1 MESFLRK
8 PFWFF
13 LFIKSDSSPQPSPKE
28 RQKIGIPLLLALSG
42 TLEKQ
47 TGLQKLVMKS
57 WKWLL
62 KFVLLQLNYN
72 DFEMN
77 STIES
82 NPLLDRLPK
91 HLKQFIKPQDYSD
104 YTPINQAVWRYVM
117 RKNVNYL
124 SKVAH
129 SSYLEGLKKTGIEI
143 DHIPSMY
150 GMNRILT
157 EIGWA
162 AVAVDGFIPP
172 NAFMEFQAYNVLVIA
187 SDIRQLEHIEY
198 TPAPDIIHEGAGHA
212 PIIANP
218 EYAEY
223 LRRFGE
229 IGCKAISSHK
239 DYEMY
244 EAIRLLSILKE
255 AEDTSQADIDAAE
268 KAVEDLQN
276 NMGELSEMAQI
287 RNLHWW
293 TVEYGL
299 IGTVDNPKIYG
310 AGLLSSIGESAWCMT
325 DNVKKIPYDL
335 SAANQSFDITKL
347 QPQLYVTPDFAHLSM
362 VLEEFA
368 NKMALRTGGL
378 SGINKLIHSN
388 ALGTIELSTGIQI
401 SGVFTN
407 VIEEEGKPV
416 YIQTTG
422 KTALSYREKELV
434 GHGTSKHP
442 EGFGSPIGKLKG
454 INLAIEDMSPRDLSA
469 YSITE
474 SQNVTL
480 EFEGDITVKGEIIT
494 GSRNLHGEIILISLK
509 NCTVTHGETIL
520 FQPEWGNYDMAI
532 GKKVVSAFS
541 GPADVNSFDLIS
553 HVPSSKT
560 IKARHTAERDD
571 LEILYQ
577 TVRNSRETKDTQTS
591 LEPIFEKLHTNHP
604 NDWLL
609 AIEIAELLKDRNE
622 PQLLQKVMVYLEN
635 LKAKR
640 PEVAHLI
647 AGGLDLIFDKEK
659 A

>member
-1 MESFLRK
+1 MS
-8 PFWFF
+8 
-13 LFIKSDSSPQPSPKE
+13 
-28 RQKIGIPLLLALSG
+28 
-42 TLEKQ
+42 T
-47 TGLQKLVMKS
+47 
-57 WKWLL
+57 
-62 KFVLLQLNYN
+62 
-72 DFEMN
+72 
-77 STIES
+77 TIES

-91 HLKQFIKPQDYSD
+91 HLKQFIKPQNYSD

-150 GMNRILT
+150 GMNRILS

-229 IGCKAISSHK
+229 IGCKAISSDK
-239 DYEMY
+239 DYQMY

-255 AEDTSQADIDAAE
+255 AEDTPQSEIEKAE

-276 NMGELSEMAQI
+276 NMGELSEMSQI

-299 IGTVDNPKIYG
+299 IGTIDNPKIYG

-325 DNVKKIPYDL
+325 DNVKKIPYDI

-347 QPQLYVTPDFAHLSM
+347 QPQLYVTPDFSYLSL

-378 SGINKLIHSN
+378 SGIKKLIQSN

-407 VIEEEGKPV
+407 VIEDEGKPV

-422 KTALSYREKELV
+422 KTALAYREKELV
-434 GHGTSKHP
+434 GHGTIKHP

-454 INLAIEDMSPRDLSA
+454 INLAIEDMSPRDLKA
-469 YSITE
+469 YDIYE
-474 SQNVTL
+474 SESVTL

-509 NCTVTHGETIL
+509 NCTVTHKETIL

-560 IKARHTAERDD
+560 IKAKHTAERDD
-571 LEILYQ
+571 LELLYHS
-577 TVRNSRETKDTQTS
+577 VRKIRETKDTTTS
-591 LEPIFEKLHTNHP
+591 LEPIFQRLKEDHP
-604 NDWLL
+604 KDWLL
-609 AIEIAELLKDRNE
+609 AIEITELLKNRNE
-622 PQLLQKVMVYLEN
+622 PKLLQEVLSYVEKLKEN
-635 LKAKR
+635 R
-640 PEVAHLI
+640 PDVAHLI
-647 AGGLDLIFDKEK
+647 DGGLELIFEKEK

>member
-1 MESFLRK
+1 
-8 PFWFF
+8 
-13 LFIKSDSSPQPSPKE
+13 
-28 RQKIGIPLLLALSG
+28 
-42 TLEKQ
+42 
-47 TGLQKLVMKS
+47 
-57 WKWLL
+57 
-62 KFVLLQLNYN
+62 
-72 DFEMN
+72 MN
-77 STIES
+77 APIES
-82 NPLLDRLPK
+82 NPLIDKLPK
-91 HLKQFIKPQDYSD
+91 HLKQFIKPQDYED

-117 RKNVNYL
+117 RKNVDYL

-150 GMNRILT
+150 GMNRILK

-229 IGCKAISSHK
+229 IGCKAISSAR

-255 AEDTSQADIDAAE
+255 AEGIPAEEIEAAE
-268 KAVEDLQN
+268 RRVDELQN
-276 NMGELSEMAQI
+276 DMGELSEMALI

-299 IGTVDNPKIYG
+299 IGTVEDPKIYG

-325 DNVKKIPYDL
+325 DNVKKLPYDI
-335 SAANQSFDITKL
+335 SAAYQSFDITKP
-347 QPQLYVTPDFAHLSM
+347 QPQLYVTPDFAHLSL

-378 SGINKLIHSN
+378 AGIRKLIHSK
-388 ALGTIELSTGIQI
+388 ALGTAELSTGIQI
-401 SGVFTN
+401 SGVFSN
-407 VIEEEGKPV
+407 VIEKDGKPV
-416 YIQTTG
+416 YLQTTG
-422 KTALSYREKELV
+422 ATALSYREKELV
-434 GHGTSKHP
+434 GHGKSYHS
-442 EGFGSPIGKLKG
+442 EGFGSPLGKLKG
-454 INLAIEDMSPRDLSA
+454 INLAIEDMSPRDLRA
-469 YSITE
+469 YDIYE
-474 SQNVTL
+474 GERVTL
-480 EFEGDITVKGEIIT
+480 EFEGDVTVTGEIIT
-494 GSRNLHGEIILISLK
+494 GTRNIQGKIILISFK
-509 NCTVTHGETIL
+509 DCTVMYNGEVL
-520 FQPEWGNYDMAI
+520 FRPEWGIYDMAV
-532 GKKVVSAFS
+532 GKKIVSAFS
-541 GPADVNSFDLIS
+541 GPADASSFDLIT

-560 IKARHTAERDD
+560 IKATKSAAREE
-571 LEILYQ
+571 LEGLYREVRIIREENTGIETIEKIFR
-577 TVRNSRETKDTQTS
+577 TVKD
-591 LEPIFEKLHTNHP
+591 NHP
-604 NDWLL
+604 KDWLL
-609 AIEIAELLKDRNE
+609 SVELAELLHKNGME
-622 PQLLQKVMVYLEN
+622 PLKQEVLVHLEKLKVQ
-635 LKAKR
+635 R

-647 AGGLDLIFDKEK
+647 EGGLELIFEKEITTR
-659 A
+659 

>member
-1 MESFLRK
+1 MNTK
-8 PFWFF
+8 
-13 LFIKSDSSPQPSPKE
+13 IK
-28 RQKIGIPLLLALSG
+28 
-42 TLEKQ
+42 
-47 TGLQKLVMKS
+47 
-57 WKWLL
+57 
-62 KFVLLQLNYN
+62 
-72 DFEMN
+72 
-77 STIES
+77 S

-129 SSYLEGLKKTGIEI
+129 SSYLEGLKKTGIEV
-143 DHIPSMY
+143 DNIPSMY
-150 GMNRILT
+150 GMNRILS

-255 AEDTSQADIDAAE
+255 AEGTPQAEIDAAE

-299 IGTVDNPKIYG
+299 IGTVENPKIYG

-325 DNVKKIPYDL
+325 DNVKKIPYGF
-335 SAANQSFDITKL
+335 SAVNQSFDITKL
-347 QPQLYVTPDFAHLSM
+347 QPQLYVTPDFAYLSLI
-362 VLEEFA
+362 LEEFA
-368 NKMALRTGGL
+368 NTMALRTGGL
-378 SGINKLIHSN
+378 SGLKKLIHSK
-388 ALGTIELSTGIQI
+388 ALGTVELSTGLQI

-407 VIEEEGKPV
+407 VIEDEGKPI
-416 YIQTTG
+416 YFQTTG

-434 GHGTSKHP
+434 GHGTSTHP

-454 INLAIEDMSPRDLSA
+454 INLAIEDMSPRDLKA
-469 YSITE
+469 YGVYEGQTA
-474 SQNVTL
+474 TL
-480 EFEGDITVKGEIIT
+480 EFEGDIKVVGEIIT
-494 GSRNLHGEIILISLK
+494 GKRNLHGEIILICFK
-509 NCTVTHGETIL
+509 NCTVTHGDTVL
-520 FQPEWGNYDMAI
+520 FQPEWGNYDMAV
-532 GKKVVSAFS
+532 GKKLVSAFS

-560 IKARHTAERDD
+560 IKAKHTAERDD
-571 LEILYQ
+571 LEVLYQ
-577 TVRNSRETKDTQTS
+577 TVRSIRESNDTKTS
-591 LEPIFEKLHTNHP
+591 LEPIFTKLQNQHP

-609 AIEIAELLKDRNE
+609 SVELIELLNTRNE
-622 PQLLQKVMVYLEN
+622 TNLMQQVLLHLEN
-635 LKAKR
+635 LKKQR
-640 PEVAHLI
+640 PEIEKLI
-647 AGGLDLIFDKEK
+647 SNGLELISENKETTH
-659 A
+659 

>member
-1 MESFLRK
+1 
-8 PFWFF
+8 
-13 LFIKSDSSPQPSPKE
+13 
-28 RQKIGIPLLLALSG
+28 
-42 TLEKQ
+42 
-47 TGLQKLVMKS
+47 
-57 WKWLL
+57 
-62 KFVLLQLNYN
+62 
-72 DFEMN
+72 MN
-77 STIES
+77 NTFES
-82 NPLLDRLPK
+82 NPLIDRLPA
-91 HLKQFIKPQDYSD
+91 HLKQFIKPQNYDE

-117 RKNVNYL
+117 RKNVDYL

-129 SSYLEGLKKTGIEI
+129 ESYLEGLRKTGIAIES
-143 DHIPSMY
+143 IPSMY
-150 GMNRILT
+150 GMNRILK

-229 IGCKAISSHK
+229 IGFKAISSAR
-239 DYEMY
+239 DYEIY

-255 AEDTSQADIDAAE
+255 AEDTPEEEIKAAE
-268 KAVEDLQN
+268 DRVAYLQN
-276 NMGELSEMAQI
+276 NMGELSEMARI

-299 IGTVDNPKIYG
+299 IGTVEDPKIYG

-325 DNVKKIPYDL
+325 DAVQKIPYTI
-335 SAANQSFDITKL
+335 AAADQSFDITKP
-347 QPQLYVTPDFAHLSM
+347 QPQLFVTPDFAHLSM

-378 SGINKLIHSN
+378 SGIKKLIDSK
-388 ALGTIELSTGIQI
+388 ALGTIELSTGLQI

-407 VIEEEGKPV
+407 VLEDEGKPV

-422 KTALSYREKELV
+422 KTALAYREKELV
-434 GHGTSKHP
+434 GHGTAYHA

-469 YSITE
+469 YDIYE
-474 SQNVTL
+474 GEQVTL
-480 EFEGDITVKGEIIT
+480 EFEGDIKVTGEIIT
-494 GSRNLHGEIILISLK
+494 GTRNIQGKILLIKFK
-509 NCTVTHGETIL
+509 NCTVTQGDTVL
-520 FQPEWGNYDMAI
+520 FQPEWGIYDMAV
-532 GKKVVSAFS
+532 GKKVIAAFS
-541 GPADVNSFDLIS
+541 GPADVTSFDMIN
-553 HVPSSKT
+553 HVPSTQT
-560 IKARHTAERDD
+560 IKQKKSPEREELENLYKNVRLIREGKPAEIT
-571 LEILYQ
+571 LKEAFGA
-577 TVRNSRETKDTQTS
+577 VSG
-591 LEPIFEKLHTNHP
+591 NHP

-609 AIEIAELLKDRNE
+609 SVEILELAYQNHNDDLSS
-622 PQLLQKVMVYLEN
+622 KVKNHLEN
-635 LKAKR
+635 VKQHR

-647 AGGLDLIFDKEK
+647 DNGINLILEKEH
-659 A
+659 AS

>member
-1 MESFLRK
+1 
-8 PFWFF
+8 
-13 LFIKSDSSPQPSPKE
+13 
-28 RQKIGIPLLLALSG
+28 
-42 TLEKQ
+42 
-47 TGLQKLVMKS
+47 
-57 WKWLL
+57 
-62 KFVLLQLNYN
+62 
-72 DFEMN
+72 MN
-77 STIES
+77 AKIES
-82 NPLLDRLPK
+82 NPLIERLPK
-91 HLKQFIKPQDYSD
+91 HLKQFIKPQNYED

-117 RKNVNYL
+117 RKNVDYL

-143 DHIPSMY
+143 DSIPSMY
-150 GMNRILT
+150 GMNRILS

-255 AEDTSQADIDAAE
+255 AEGTPQSEIEAAE

-299 IGTVDNPKIYG
+299 IGTLENPKIYG

-325 DNVKKIPYDL
+325 DNVKKLPYTIE
-335 SAANQSFDITKL
+335 AAQQSFDITKV
-347 QPQLYVTPDFAHLSM
+347 QPQLYVTPDFAYLSLI
-362 VLEEFA
+362 LEEFA
-368 NKMALRTGGL
+368 NTMALRTGGL
-378 SGINKLIHSN
+378 SGIKKLIDSK
-388 ALGTIELSTGIQI
+388 ALGTVELSTGLQI

-407 VIEEEGKPV
+407 VIEYEGKPI
-416 YIQTTG
+416 YLQTTG
-422 KTALSYREKELV
+422 KTALANREKELV
-434 GHGTSKHP
+434 GHGTAAHL

-454 INLAIEDMSPRDLSA
+454 INLAIEDMSPRDLKA
-469 YSITE
+469 YDIYEGETA
-474 SQNVTL
+474 TL
-480 EFEGDITVKGEIIT
+480 EFEGNIKVVGEIIT
-494 GSRNLHGEIILISLK
+494 GKRNLHGEIILISFK
-509 NCTVTHGETIL
+509 NCTVTHGETVL
-520 FQPEWGNYDMAI
+520 FQPEWGTYDMAV
-532 GKKVVSAFS
+532 GKKLVSAFS
-541 GPADVNSFDLIS
+541 GPADVNSFDLIA

-560 IKARHTAERDD
+560 IKASTSEERDA
-571 LEILYQ
+571 LEVLYH
-577 TVRNSRETKDTQTS
+577 TVRNIRETKDTTTS
-591 LEPIFEKLHTNHP
+591 LAPIFEKLKEEHS

-609 AIEIAELLKDRNE
+609 CVELAELLKARNE
-622 PQLLQKVMVYLEN
+622 TQLLTEVLSHLEN
-635 LKAKR
+635 LKKQR
-640 PEVAHLI
+640 PEVAQLI
-647 AGGLDLIFDKEK
+647 SNGLELIFEKEETTL
-659 A
+659 